1 MPHPPGRQT
10 RSSIQRLD
18 GNSAEANA
26 TNSFPARD
34 NRLYSPPMLPSP
46 GGVIAVVVVII
57 AAIISGRSSLLSNPG
72 PEAGMVLAV
81 VGGVA
86 IALAGA
92 VLGAR
97 RQRGGFVADWRAGLM
112 VGALSFAVFWLA
124 TAIGAAV
131 SPSCSQSVGRLPMAI
146 MALPVLALQAA
157 VGPLIGRL
165 IGRARRAFFVCLLL
179 ELVVAGSIAVSLW
192 NEPGFRVASHFF
204 VVIST
209 DLLAGAS
216 LPEAAIGFRLAT
228 MMLAIT
234 IALVGSA
241 MWPAEKT
248 RGLVSGAASD
258 SARVWALALVVGIAF
273 VVAHNQAR
281 AALIPGRDAMDEAY
295 SLHKRRGNLVVHAD
309 PLRTTPREVDGVLAE
324 GVLWQGRLAAR
335 LGPISSEDIHIWVH
349 PDRAQMA
356 RYTGAVHV
364 DFAMPWRRELHI
376 SGTTIPHRSLGH
388 ELAHV
393 VVGERSDT
401 FLHVPSRFIV
411 MHNAAVTE
419 GVAMALTPEL
429 VVNEGLT
436 LREQAA
442 AMRRTKQAPDLHRL
456 FSFMS
461 FFGEEP
467 GRAYVAAGAVI
478 ESIVAESAD
487 DGPGAIE
494 RLYRGAGDLTA
505 VTDDEAD
512 LIARHEAALEAL
524 PLPSDAVAYA
534 AVRFKRPSI
543 LDEVCDPEVAE
554 AAVDIRRKARL
565 GDLAGAK
572 EAARALQ
579 GDDAD
584 GTLSELVADVREV
597 GDSAGTIELL
607 RDLVAMSPSASARA
621 TRQLA
626 LGIELWRAGREREA
640 QGVWAAVDVDIAVVD
655 LQRQIVATR
664 MFAESAIRLRERAPM
679 SRAALAFF
687 IADPRLRDG
696 ARLALA
702 ESVGRGSVD
711 ESAQVV
717 ALAQYV
723 HARQLVQQ
731 GSLEPAIA
739 LLRPL
744 VAGQQ
749 LLPPMLQEQAVLA
762 LATAL
767 VRRPPVPAGDAPVAT
782 GDAPVA
788 TGDAPVVAGDAP
800 VVAGDA
806 PVTAGDAPVTAG
818 DAPVAA
824 GDAPVVAGEA
834 PTAAPAE
841 GPVGPAIAPV
851 VPSAAADEAQR
862 LLLSAADGATRPAM
876 RLFFRDKAE
885 RASRAMQA
893 PAAPTV
899 ATATSDPA
907 WADRLLLGTSA
918 DGTF

>member
-1 MPHPPGRQT
+1 
-10 RSSIQRLD
+10 
-18 GNSAEANA
+18 
-26 TNSFPARD
+26 
-34 NRLYSPPMLPSP
+34 MLPSP

-86 IALAGA
+86 LALAGA

-97 RQRGGFVADWRAGLM
+97 RQRGGFVADWRACLM
-112 VGALSFAVFWLA
+112 VGAVSFAVFWIA

-131 SPSCSQSVGRLPMAI
+131 SPSCSDSVGRLPMAI

-165 IGRARRAFFVCLLL
+165 IGRARRAFFVCLVL
-179 ELVVAGSIAVSLW
+179 ELVVAGSIGVALW

-216 LPEAAIGFRLAT
+216 MPEAATGFRLAT
-228 MMLAIT
+228 LMLAIT

-258 SARVWALALVVGIAF
+258 SARVWALAVVVGIAF
-273 VVAHNQAR
+273 VVAHNQASE
-281 AALIPGRDAMDEAY
+281 ALMPGRDAMDEAY
-295 SLHKRRGNLVVHAD
+295 SIHKRRGNLVVHAD

-324 GVLWQGRLAAR
+324 GALWQERLAAR
-335 LGPISSEDIHIWVH
+335 LGPISADDIHIWVH

-376 SGTTIPHRSLGH
+376 SGTGVPHRSLGH

-393 VVGERSDT
+393 VVGERSNT
-401 FLHVPSRFIV
+401 FLRVPSRFMV

-467 GRAYVAAGAVI
+467 GRAYVAAGALI
-478 ESIVAESAD
+478 ESIVAESGD

-524 PLPSDAVAYA
+524 PLPKDAVAYA

-543 LDEVCDPEVAE
+543 LEEVCDPEVAE

-565 GDLAGAK
+565 GDLAGAR

-584 GTLSELVADVREV
+584 GTLSELVADVRDV

-607 RDLVAMSPSASARA
+607 RDLVAMSPSASTRA

-640 QGVWAAVDVDIAVVD
+640 QAVWGAVDVDIAVVD

-702 ESVGRGSVD
+702 ESVGRGSVH

-731 GSLEPAIA
+731 GSLGPAIA
-739 LLRPL
+739 MLRPL
-744 VAGQQ
+744 VAGQ
-749 LLPPMLQEQAVLA
+749 LLPQMLQEQAVLA

-767 VRRPPVPAGDAPVAT
+767 VRRSPLPAGDAPVAA
-782 GDAPVA
+782 D
-788 TGDAPVVAGDAP
+788 DAPVVAFA
-800 VVAGDA
+800 
-806 PVTAGDAPVTAG
+806 
-818 DAPVAA
+818 
-824 GDAPVVAGEA
+824 A

-862 LLLSAADGATRPAM
+862 LLLVAADGAIRPAM

-885 RASRAMQA
+885 RATRAMQA